1 MIQAGQPP
9 RSTMR
14 FQSYW
19 KASNMVKALWI
30 VVWVQAP
37 QSRCLNGN
45 APSNLM
51 FSHSQ
56 ASLMIQRHIV
66 RTGRDA
72 LNLYVDG
79 VFIKM
84 DLHGTCDKSACNHKS
99 RRCYSDAAIT
109 IYAYTTTTVIAS
121 DNNENT
127 IASPYYPSLH
137 LPPSH
142 DLG

>member
-1 MIQAGQPP
+1 
-9 RSTMR
+9 
-14 FQSYW
+14 
-19 KASNMVKALWI
+19 
-30 VVWVQAP
+30 
-37 QSRCLNGN
+37 
-45 APSNLM
+45 
-51 FSHSQ
+51 
-56 ASLMIQRHIV
+56 
-66 RTGRDA
+66 
-72 LNLYVDG
+72 
-79 VFIKM
+79 M

-99 RRCYSDAAIT
+99 RRCYSDTAIT

>member
-1 MIQAGQPP
+1 MDCGLGA
-9 RSTMR
+9 STTKSL
-14 FQSYW
+14 FKFLQ
-19 KASNMVKALWI
+19 
-30 VVWVQAP
+30 
-37 QSRCLNGN
+37 LNGH
-45 APSNLM
+45 ATSNLM

-84 DLHGTCDKSACNHKS
+84 DLHGTCDESACNHKS
-99 RRCYSDAAIT
+99 RCYSDTAIT

>member
-1 MIQAGQPP
+1 MIQPGQPP

-37 QSRCLNGN
+37 QSRCLNGH

-84 DLHGTCDKSACNHKS
+84 DLHGTCDESACNHKS
-99 RRCYSDAAIT
+99 RCYSDTAIT